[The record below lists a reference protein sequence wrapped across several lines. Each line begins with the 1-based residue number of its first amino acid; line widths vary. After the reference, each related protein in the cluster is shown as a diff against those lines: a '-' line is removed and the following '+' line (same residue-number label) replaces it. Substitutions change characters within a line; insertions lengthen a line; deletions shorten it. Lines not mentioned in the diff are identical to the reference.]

1 MGSSGA
7 QVLLTGVTGFVGKVV
22 LEHLIRE
29 QEIYG
34 IAAVHALIRPKGG
47 NNPEERFTGKIAKS
61 RCFENLPDG
70 WTEPVK
76 VVAGEMTEGD
86 LGLNRADLDELT
98 ANVTHIIH
106 CAATIEFDL
115 PIKEAASANITG
127 ALNVLEFARSCPNL
141 VAFTN
146 CSTAYV
152 TPSDPNDGPLEEVLP
167 EFPYEPEQIYQRIL
181 ADPSPE
187 TTAEWLTKSR
197 HPNTYT
203 FTKCLSELLLAERRG
218 EVPITFVRPSIVSVS
233 HQFPRPGWID
243 SKAAF
248 AGFLFMIG
256 AGYMHTVVGDP
267 KTPLDVVPCDIVAK
281 RLLEATFEE
290 DLDRTTLPILYA
302 VAGREHSHRIGDMED
317 VLINYFTNHRTH
329 REPFSR
335 EIGSRG
341 DRVDRSIRKDFA
353 VIRRS
358 RWLAKLLRRKKDVA
372 ATERLETALGRLH
385 EVFPHF
391 THTPYD
397 FQPSRPI
404 GIENFSSE
412 SYIGM
417 AAHGV
422 WENLLGGNE
431 REMTIGGRGHTLD
444 RSDRAWAK
452 RRGKNS
458 RSVRATGRTVR
469 RTLRRIS
476 ESVTFDRPS
485 FIRATKTI
493 EPDDVVILTP
503 SHRAFFDFVLCSYLP
518 FERQDIGLS
527 LPVIAAAQEFSKVP
541 ILGKWITKHAFYVNR
556 GGGPDQK
563 LNATIQRH
571 VDAGRVLEFFI
582 EGTRSRG
589 RRFLPPK
596 RGVLRALQAT
606 GRRFVLLPI
615 ATSYDRVTEQSIF
628 QRELEGRRKP
638 KMRLTS
644 LLRWTLKTRFGGG
657 KIGRIH
663 MACGD
668 PIIMDGAS
676 DVHQIS
682 HDVIDALQ
690 QVMVASTHHLTAF
703 EMATKGVVRA
713 EDMRRLLEERGTHII
728 ESSHRVPFDLTPE
741 IERAYRMHW
750 QHRFYPELMALH
762 GKDVGVRTH
771 IEHNSYAPLTEPRG
785 LDDPTLVAVLER
797 LAKDL
802 REDHDWAL
810 WAADQACHAGQ
821 IPSAA
826 DLVRGSQGFV
836 FQPEAEALLEAF
848 AASGVLVDGDG
859 GRKWSPDAIDQLAT
873 WQDQEE
879 E

>member
-29 QEIYG
+29 RDTYDVQD
-34 IAAVHALIRPKGG
+34 VHVLIRPRRGKS
-47 NNPEERFTGKIAKS
+47 PKERFDERITTS
-61 RCFENLPDG
+61 RCFEDLPDG
-70 WTEPVK
+70 WTDRVQ
-76 VVAGEMTEGD
+76 VLAGEMTEDD
-86 LGLNRADLDELT
+86 LGLDPTDLKDLKSKI
-98 ANVTHIIH
+98 THIIH

-115 PIKEAASANITG
+115 PIKEASSANITG
-127 ALNVLEFARSCPNL
+127 ALNVLEFARSCANL

-152 TPSDPNDGPLEEVLP
+152 TPADPDDSPLGEVLP
-167 EFPYEPEQIYQRIL
+167 EFPYEPEQIYQSIL
-181 ADPSPE
+181 DDPSPE
-187 TTAEWLTKSR
+187 TTAEWLAESG

-203 FTKCLSELLLAERRG
+203 FTKCLSELLIAERQG

-233 HQFPRPGWID
+233 HQYPRPGWID

-267 KTPLDVVPCDIVAK
+267 KTPLDVVPCDIVAR
-281 RLLEATFEE
+281 RLLEATFEDE
-290 DLDRTTLPILYA
+290 LDRTKLPILYA
-302 VAGREHSHRIGDMED
+302 VAGREHSHKIGDMED
-317 VLINYFTNHRTH
+317 VLIDYFQNHRTH

-341 DRVDRSIRKDFA
+341 ARVDRSIRKDFA

-358 RWLAKLLRRKKDVA
+358 RWLARLLRRRKDVA

-404 GIENFSSE
+404 GIDGFSSE
-412 SYIGM
+412 RYIGL

-422 WENLLGGNE
+422 WENLLGGDE
-431 REMTIGGRGHTLD
+431 RVMTIAGRKHNLDWSD
-444 RSDRAWAK
+444 RSWAK
-452 RRGKNS
+452 RREKNS

-476 ESVTFDRPS
+476 DSVTFDRPS
-485 FIRATKTI
+485 FMRATEAI
-493 EPDDVVILTP
+493 EPDDVVIMTP
-503 SHRAFFDFVLCSYLP
+503 SHRAFLDFVLCSYLP
-518 FERQDIGLS
+518 FDRQDIGLS

-541 ILGKWITKHAFYVNR
+541 ILGRWITKHAFYVNR
-556 GGGPDQK
+556 GGGPDPK

-596 RGVLRALQAT
+596 RGVLRALQST
-606 GRRFVLLPI
+606 GRRFILLPI
-615 ATSYDRVTEQSIF
+615 AISYDRVTEQSIF

-638 KMRLTS
+638 KMRLTA
-644 LLRWTLKTRFGGG
+644 LLKWAVKTRFGGG

-663 MACGD
+663 MACGE
-668 PIIMDGAS
+668 PIVMDGTS

-682 HDVIDALQ
+682 HGVIDALQ
-690 QVMVASTHHLTAF
+690 QTMAVSTHHLSAF
-703 EMATKGVVRA
+703 EMATKGAVRA
-713 EDMRRLLEERGTHII
+713 NDMRRLLEQRGAHVI
-728 ESSHRVPFDLTPE
+728 ESDYRVPLDLTPE

-762 GKDVGVRTH
+762 GGEVGVRTH
-771 IEHNSYAPLTEPRG
+771 IKHNSYAPLTEPKD
-785 LDDPTLVAVLER
+785 LDDGTLVTILQQ

-810 WAADQACHAGQ
+810 WAADQACHAGRV
-821 IPSAA
+821 PSAA
-826 DLVRGSQGFV
+826 DLVKGSQGFV
-836 FQPEAEALLEAF
+836 FQPEAEALLEAL
-848 AASGVLVDGDG
+848 AAAGILIDSEN
-859 GRKWSPDAIDQLAT
+859 GRVWSNDAVDQLAT
-873 WQDQEE
+873 WQDREE